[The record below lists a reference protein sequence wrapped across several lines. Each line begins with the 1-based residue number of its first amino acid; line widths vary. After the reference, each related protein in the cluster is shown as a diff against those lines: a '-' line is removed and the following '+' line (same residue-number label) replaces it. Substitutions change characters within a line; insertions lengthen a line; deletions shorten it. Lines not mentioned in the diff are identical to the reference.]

1 MKKKLTNSEIIKSL
15 SLPLPENFL
24 NYWHVKLKYE
34 LFKGTQLK
42 ILKPSETEPVT
53 IHTGNKKLLKQMRA
67 RVKKVEKAFNM
78 LIKIARQCNEGQG
91 FVGHPYILR
100 SNMLGQRGGG
110 DQNPEPKL
118 TKNL

>member
-1 MKKKLTNSEIIKSL
+1 MKKKLTNSEKIKSL

-78 LIKIARQCNEGQG
+78 LIKIAREQADA
-91 FVGHPYILR
+91 LR
-100 SNMLGQRGGG
+100 RIAKNSR
-110 DQNPEPKL
+110 PPKPP
-118 TKNL
+118 KNS